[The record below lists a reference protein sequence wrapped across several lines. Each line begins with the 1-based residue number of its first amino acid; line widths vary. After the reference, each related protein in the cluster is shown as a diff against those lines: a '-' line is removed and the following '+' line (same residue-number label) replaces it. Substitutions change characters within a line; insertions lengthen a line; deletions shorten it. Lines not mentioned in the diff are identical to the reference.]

1 MKKAR
6 DVFTKMLISYLVKI
20 FILKCYNKILIHSEV
35 FLSGGFEVGL
45 NFGFF
50 FPFETLLYA
59 SQDPLSCPRIC
70 HQSWIANLR
79 QGVGALTNCIYS
91 IYCLNLR
98 ERKMFSEKCHLFWGQ
113 TYMQIP
119 RKHNFCL

>member
-45 NFGFF
+45 NFGAF
-50 FPFETLLYA
+50 FPF
-59 SQDPLSCPRIC
+59 
-70 HQSWIANLR
+70 
-79 QGVGALTNCIYS
+79 
-91 IYCLNLR
+91 
-98 ERKMFSEKCHLFWGQ
+98 
-113 TYMQIP
+113 
-119 RKHNFCL
+119 